1 MCNIYTLGLV
11 HNPYFVVAPH
21 PPATTLIPSWLYM
34 LFRPILTEKQT
45 FSPVIWILS
54 AIKRFSESF
63 LSDSTPSCP
72 VRMSCQCVG
81 GATSRVRGR
90 GKSLLLLFC
99 PTSHCMAR
107 SHTTFQS
114 SKASSDISPGL
125 LLQRG
130 RTWEPHQQQLHS
142 KVGCLAL
149 SFRKL

>member
-1 MCNIYTLGLV
+1 MLRVTCNIYTLRLV

-21 PPATTLIPSWLYM
+21 PAATTLIPSWLQT

-45 FSPVIWILS
+45 FSPVIWMILS

-63 LSDSTPSCP
+63 LSDLIPSCP
-72 VRMSCQCVG
+72 VRMSCQCDG
-81 GATSRVRGR
+81 GANRRVREK
-90 GKSLLLLFC
+90 GKSLFC
-99 PTSHCMAR
+99 PTSQCMAR

-130 RTWEPHQQQLHS
+130 CQT
-142 KVGCLAL
+142 
-149 SFRKL
+149 